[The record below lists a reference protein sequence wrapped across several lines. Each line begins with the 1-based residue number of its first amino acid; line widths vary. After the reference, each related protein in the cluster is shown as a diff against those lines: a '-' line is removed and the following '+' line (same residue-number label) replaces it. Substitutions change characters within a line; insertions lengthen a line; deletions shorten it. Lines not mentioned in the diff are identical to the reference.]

1 MHVVSSILSILRNSL
16 CVQATDNIVG
26 ETCRIL
32 GCDRAT
38 IFTLDAVAKELVLS
52 VAEGAKNIRVPVGQ
66 VLALHSLHYVSFHFN

>member
-1 MHVVSSILSILRNSL
+1 M
-16 CVQATDNIVG
+16 G

-52 VAEGAKNIRVPVGQ
+52 VAEGAKNIRVPLGQ
-66 VLALHSLHYVSFHFN
+66 VSIAAQQHVNRHKLITRLLPSLPLPSSLT

>member
-1 MHVVSSILSILRNSL
+1 M
-16 CVQATDNIVG
+16 G

-38 IFTLDAVAKELVLS
+38 IFTMDATGKELVLS

-66 VLALHSLHYVSFHFN
+66 VNHPLLALPLSCRPVCRGVTDVEP